1 MVRTIR
7 RNYFGVFTV
16 LAAMALLCVLAGSSA
31 AASGST
37 TLVSVDSSGNQ
48 ANPGFSG
55 ESDMSDEGR
64 YVAFI
69 SSSSTLISGDT
80 NTFRDVFVHVGD
92 ADEDGVFDEVN
103 EPGAISTERVSVA
116 SDGTEAN
123 ADSSAIS
130 ISANGRYVAF
140 LSAATNLVS
149 GDTNGQLD
157 FFVHDLNTGTTER
170 VNVDNDGDQ
179 VNGGPAIDISISSNG
194 RYVGFTT
201 NAPNLVPDDPG
212 DVWDGFV
219 RDLDP
224 VEGQTQKIWRV
235 AYSANGAPSISDGGR
250 VAFNS
255 YAPNL
260 VHNDTNGLND
270 VFVRYLPN
278 GPIQRVSVDSSE
290 NQANGHSYPRPSIS
304 SDGCY
309 VAFDSVATDLDL
321 DRPDTDTL
329 RDVFVR
335 DLRAQTTEMVSLN
348 DSGIKGNGAS
358 FFPSISADGRYVAFN
373 SGATNLDADRP
384 DTNNGGDVFVHER
397 ATPQQANDCGPPS
410 DTTPPMVNSTSLL
423 NNATGIASTANV
435 SATFSEDMDRSTL
448 TTSSFTLTKQN
459 STSPLAA
466 TVGYDSTTKT
476 ATLDPSSDLA
486 ANATYVATV
495 KGDRAALAS
504 ARDLAG
510 NALAQ
515 DFSWSFTTAPPPTSC
530 P

>member
-1 MVRTIR
+1 M
-7 RNYFGVFTV
+7 
-16 LAAMALLCVLAGSSA
+16 
-31 AASGST
+31 
-37 TLVSVDSSGNQ
+37 
-48 ANPGFSG
+48 
-55 ESDMSDEGR
+55 
-64 YVAFI
+64 AFI

-80 NTFRDVFVHVGD
+80 NTFRDVFVHDRD

-140 LSAATNLVS
+140 LSAATNLV
-149 GDTNGQLD
+149 
-157 FFVHDLNTGTTER
+157 
-170 VNVDNDGDQ
+170 
-179 VNGGPAIDISISSNG
+179 P
-194 RYVGFTT
+194 
-201 NAPNLVPDDPG
+201 
-212 DVWDGFV
+212 
-219 RDLDP
+219 
-224 VEGQTQKIWRV
+224 
-235 AYSANGAPSISDGGR
+235 
-250 VAFNS
+250 
-255 YAPNL
+255 
-260 VHNDTNGLND
+260 NDTS
-270 VFVRYLPN
+270 RK
-278 GPIQRVSVDSSE
+278 
-290 NQANGHSYPRPSIS
+290 
-304 SDGCY
+304 
-309 VAFDSVATDLDL
+309 
-321 DRPDTDTL
+321 
-329 RDVFVR
+329 DVFVR
-335 DLRAQTTEMVSLN
+335 DLQAQTTEMVSLN

-397 ATPQQANDCGPPS
+397 ATSQQANDCGPPS
-410 DTTPPMVNSTSLL
+410 DTTPPMVNSTSPL

-530 P
+530 TMTGTANAETISGTSGDDVICAGGGNDTIKGLEGNDILKGEAGADKLFGGAGDDTLDGGTGTDAANFSGALAAITASLTAYTATGEGSDTLAGVENLVGSSKNDVLTGSEANNTINGGGGADTLDGLGGVDTLTGGGGVDTEHGGLGNDSVVGSGGADSLFGDENDDALNSKDGVNGNDSLDGGAGTDTKVTDAAEKSIVGFP